1 MIIRKLYIN
10 VCIYTC
16 RPECALVYV
25 CFCLCVCIY
34 IYNFYLYI
42 ILDYWI
48 GGLEEGDL
56 ILDVNGE
63 SMEGITYDR

>member
-1 MIIRKLYIN
+1 M
-10 VCIYTC
+10 CT
-16 RPECALVYV
+16 
-25 CFCLCVCIY
+25 CLCVFLFVCVY

-42 ILDYWI
+42 ILDYWV

>member
-1 MIIRKLYIN
+1 MYAFTLVGRN
-10 VCIYTC
+10 VHLFMC
-16 RPECALVYV
+16 VFV
-25 CFCLCVCIY
+25 CVCAY